1 MRVLVFQHDPYDG
14 PGYLGEALTRRGA
27 TLDIVRLDTGDT
39 APDPS
44 DYDLLLIL
52 GGEMNVYQEAKYP
65 WLVEENRAIQK
76 ALAENK
82 PVLGVC
88 LGGQLLAKAL
98 GAPVHL
104 NAAPEVG
111 LKPVALTEAGKND
124 PLFAGLSNGLEAVE
138 WHADTFAIPS
148 GAVALARSAGCA
160 NQAFR
165 FGDRAYGL
173 QFHPEVTPAML
184 AEWVSVA
191 HSDSV
196 DGPTFQREVEMKAEA
211 LRVQA
216 ERLIDNFLRKV
227 VTGRMVC
234 TQRLSGARCNG

>member
-27 TLDIVRLDTGDT
+27 TLEVVRLD
-39 APDPS
+39 AVEVLPDPS

-52 GGEMNVYQEAKYP
+52 GGEMNVYQEARYP
-65 WLVEENRAIQK
+65 WLIEENQAIQK

-82 PVLGVC
+82 PTLGVC

-104 NAAPEVG
+104 NAAPEFG
-111 LKPVALTEAGKND
+111 LEPITLTAAGRGD
-124 PLFAGLSNGLEAVE
+124 PLFAGLADGLEAVE
-138 WHADTFAIPS
+138 WHYDTFAIPP
-148 GAVALARSAGCA
+148 GAVALASSAGCA

-165 FGDRAYGL
+165 FGDWVYAF

-184 AEWVSVA
+184 AEWITVA
-191 HSDSV
+191 HSNSV
-196 DGPTFQREVEMKAEA
+196 DGPAFQGEVEIMAGA
-211 LRVQA
+211 LRAQA
-216 ERLIDNFLRKV
+216 DRLIDNFLHHIIA
-227 VTGRMVC
+227 GR
-234 TQRLSGARCNG
+234 T

>member
-1 MRVLVFQHDPYDG
+1 MRVLVFQHDPHDG

-27 TLDIVRLDTGDT
+27 TLDVVRLDAGEV

-44 DYDLLLIL
+44 DYDLLMIL
-52 GGEMNVYQEAKYP
+52 GGEMNVYMEAKYP
-65 WLVEENRAIQK
+65 WQIEENQAIQK

-98 GAPVHL
+98 GAPVHM
-104 NAAPEVG
+104 NAAPEIG
-111 LKPVALTEAGKND
+111 LTPIALTEAGTGD
-124 PLFAGLSNGLEAVE
+124 PLFAGLAEGLEAVE
-138 WHADTFAIPS
+138 WHYDTFAIPS
-148 GAVALARSAGCA
+148 GAVALACSDACA

-165 FGDRAYGL
+165 FGDRVYGL

-184 AEWVSVA
+184 AEWIRVA
-191 HSDSV
+191 RSSLV
-196 DGPTFQREVEMKAEA
+196 DGPALQDEVEVKAGA

-216 ERLIDNFLRKV
+216 DRLIDNFLNIV
-227 VTGRMVC
+227 VDTE
-234 TQRLSGARCNG
+234 